1 MFYKDYNIEKLMHFV
16 FMADWF
22 YEEEHIGAK
31 IKSPIEYLV
40 GMANTVPISFE
51 RDRDLLKIQKLLGQ
65 TLLNPPNV
73 AGWKGD
79 KGWIDANT
87 IMVRLKLPSIL
98 LNNAM
103 ISLKEQGDF
112 NDNFR
117 TEFFKRNKEKLP
129 FKTLPDWKM
138 FFKNFK
144 SIKTENLED
153 YLIQGT
159 INKGTA
165 DYLETL
171 NKKSKQDYCIQ
182 LMSLPEY
189 QMC

>member
-1 MFYKDYNIEKLMHFV
+1 MRFV
-16 FMADWF
+16 FLSDWF
-22 YEEEHIGAK
+22 YDEENIGAK
-31 IKSPIEYLV
+31 IKSPVEYLV
-40 GMANTVPISFE
+40 GITSVVPVKFE
-51 RDRDLLKIQKLLGQ
+51 REKDILKIQKLLGQ

-79 KGWIDANT
+79 KAWIDANT
-87 IMVRLKLPSIL
+87 IMVRLKLPSIM

-112 NDNFR
+112 NDSFK
-117 TEFFKRNKEKLP
+117 TKYFKRNKYKLP
-129 FKTLPDWKM
+129 FKTLPNWDT
-138 FFKNFK
+138 FSENFK
-144 SIKTENLED
+144 MVATDLLHEVI
-153 YLIQGT
+153 IQGT
-159 INKGTA
+159 INRGTE

-171 NKKSKQDYCIQ
+171 SKKSKQDYCIQ